1 MKLENL
7 EPLSYSEISLH
18 MEETCHLVP
27 EKSSLPFFEDTLV
40 TLPTI
45 VDLVGVPS
53 PLNIYS
59 NHLYCHQTHNMGQV
73 SVCISGMYLSTG
85 QYKSDTGG
93 NISDT
98 KTIAT
103 LPYFMSAETREYVSI
118 NAKDRK

>member
-1 MKLENL
+1 
-7 EPLSYSEISLH
+7 
-18 MEETCHLVP
+18 
-27 EKSSLPFFEDTLV
+27 
-40 TLPTI
+40 
-45 VDLVGVPS
+45 
-53 PLNIYS
+53 
-59 NHLYCHQTHNMGQV
+59 MGQV

-98 KTIAT
+98 KTLAT